1 MYIHQRHIRLVGG
14 NRSKFENMGGNMEP
28 HYCKYAYRKNGDVS
42 LHCRY
47 LTEKGARHGKRPTG
61 QTRNEERL
69 NAHEYHH

>member
-1 MYIHQRHIRLVGG
+1 
-14 NRSKFENMGGNMEP
+14 MEP